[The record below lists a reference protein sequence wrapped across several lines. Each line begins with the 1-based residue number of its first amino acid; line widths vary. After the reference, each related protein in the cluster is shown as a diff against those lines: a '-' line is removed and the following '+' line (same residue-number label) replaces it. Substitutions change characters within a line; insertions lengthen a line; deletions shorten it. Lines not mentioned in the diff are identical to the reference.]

1 MRLVSV
7 TQTGPGLSAPIVL
20 DQYVSPENTGWAAVL
35 NGTATYA
42 VEFSQDDPF
51 AAYATDYN
59 TNGNWTQLTGYTAVT
74 TSKFDNTA
82 YPVKA
87 LRINIASGTGSVR
100 FNVNQ
105 SGVR

>member
-1 MRLVSV
+1 MRSVVV
-7 TQTGPGLSAPIVL
+7 TQTGAGISAPVVL

-51 AAYATDYN
+51 ANYATSYN

-74 TSKFDNTA
+74 ISKFDNTA
-82 YPVKA
+82 YPVRA
-87 LRINIASGTGSVR
+87 LRVNVASGTGTLT
-100 FNVNQ
+100 FTVNQ